1 MVINLP
7 AGLEMLQSSFFSCM
21 DCSTHSLQV
30 QMDAQTLALI
40 YCGGS
45 PNIFHSELLLLSKKI
60 FWTIAA
66 DMSKILRWIS
76 IMENIS
82 RILRWISIRAGKVN
96 WQVQV
101 WRASLTDLTNL
112 SSKTFYPPPTV
123 WQASYTYYSAT
134 FILLLQVSSEVQLG
148 NQFKLAGKVP
158 CWLKSRSRP
167 RFDDL
172 TMPIAGW
179 MIHNLWHK

>member
-1 MVINLP
+1 MHKLWHWYIVVV
-7 AGLEMLQSSFFSCM
+7 LQIFSTVNYC
-21 DCSTHSLQV
+21 CYPKKYFEPLLQIC
-30 QMDAQTLALI
+30 LR
-40 YCGGS
+40 YCVGYPLGK
-45 PNIFHSELLLLSKKI
+45 IFHGYCVGYPLGQ
-60 FWTIAA
+60 
-66 DMSKILRWIS
+66 
-76 IMENIS
+76 
-82 RILRWISIRAGKVN
+82 GKVN

-112 SSKTFYPPPTV
+112 SSKTFFPPPTV

-179 MIHNLWHK
+179 MIHK